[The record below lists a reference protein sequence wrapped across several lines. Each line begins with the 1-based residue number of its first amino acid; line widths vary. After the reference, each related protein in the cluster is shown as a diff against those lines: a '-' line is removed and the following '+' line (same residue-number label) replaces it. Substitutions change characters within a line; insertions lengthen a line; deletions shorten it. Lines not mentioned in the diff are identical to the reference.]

1 MPGSLG
7 EEPFGHV
14 GGLQVLVE
22 LTMVATTARSLQL
35 PLEAT
40 GQADKIL
47 AKVGI
52 EAGSDG
58 DAPIDRRP
66 AQGGPS

>member
-1 MPGSLG
+1 MSAAPRCWLSS
-7 EEPFGHV
+7 P
-14 GGLQVLVE
+14 
-22 LTMVATTARSLQL
+22 MVATTARSLRL
-35 PLEAT
+35 PLEGT

-47 AKVGI
+47 AKDGI

-66 AQGGPS
+66 AQGGLS